1 MSSTQGNDELGAAI
15 DERRDFI
22 GGRPSIGLGRGLM
35 LMVLIAI
42 MGVALFAM
50 LAPQHFRAVV
60 ALLTSEVE
68 EMQRTSTAPPEI
80 TTDITIPRDQTP
92 IVIEPDV
99 MVPEAEPPAP
109 EPQDDPRIDQLEAR
123 IAARQAAA
131 ESGVSSAELERLM
144 DQQADSLRAE
154 TDRRLAEQQLAHA
167 QELTRLRAGFANQG
181 PSAADLAAMD
191 AAQRAQ
197 EEERRRLEAIRQEQ
211 IQSEALLFDESEPV
225 QAVAAG
231 GQNTVE
237 RDLNRNERF
246 LATAAQGQVETAMA
260 TQIANPGRTIV
271 QGTIL
276 RAVLETAINTDLPG
290 MLRATLTEE
299 VRSYDGT
306 GVLLPAGSRLIGT
319 YSSDVSI
326 AQSRVLIAWNR
337 AVTPNGTS
345 ISLGS
350 VGADRLGQSGQEG
363 TVDSHFVERFGSAAL
378 ISLIAGAPDIIIG
391 ERTSTTQ
398 LLGDVGDDLEQAT
411 QRTVDEYLRIPP
423 TVRVDQ
429 GAEMIVF
436 VNRDLVF
443 PG

>member
-1 MSSTQGNDELGAAI
+1 MSNTHGNDDLEAAI
-15 DERRDFI
+15 DERRQRS
-22 GGRPSIGLGRGLM
+22 GRPSIGLGRGLM

-80 TTDITIPRDQTP
+80 TTNITIPRDQTP

-123 IAARQAAA
+123 LAELQAAA
-131 ESGVSSAELERLM
+131 ENSMSSAELERLM
-144 DQQADSLRAE
+144 EQQADSLRAE

-167 QELTRLRAGFANQG
+167 QELIRLRAGFANQG
-181 PSAADLAAMD
+181 PSAADLAAID
-191 AAQRAQ
+191 AAQRA
-197 EEERRRLEAIRQEQ
+197 EEERRRLEAIRQDQ

-225 QAVAAG
+225 HAVAVG
-231 GQNTVE
+231 GQNAVE

-246 LATAAQGQVETAMA
+246 LASAAQADVETAMA
-260 TQIANPGRTIV
+260 TQLANPGRTIV

-276 RAVLETAINTDLPG
+276 RAVLETTINTHLPG
-290 MLRATLTEE
+290 MLRATLTED

-326 AQSRVLIAWNR
+326 AQNRVLIAWNR

-363 TVDSHFVERFGSAAL
+363 AVDSHFIERFGSAAL

-398 LLGDVGDDLEQAT
+398 LLGDVGGDLEQAT

-423 TVRVDQ
+423 TVHVDQ